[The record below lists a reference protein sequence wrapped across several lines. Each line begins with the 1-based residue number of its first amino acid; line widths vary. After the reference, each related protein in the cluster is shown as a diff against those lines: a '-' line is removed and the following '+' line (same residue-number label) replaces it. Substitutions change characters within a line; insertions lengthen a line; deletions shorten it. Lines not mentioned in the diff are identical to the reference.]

1 VWVGGDGREDPVP
14 AQPHRLAVIRP
25 AIGLCAG
32 LRVMGCEQRR
42 QHNRKGRAVRADA
55 DDLVNR
61 GGSGGMRQLALR
73 RLPSAPGKGG
83 HATGQPGRARC
94 FAKQKISARPD

>member
-1 VWVGGDGREDPVP
+1 
-14 AQPHRLAVIRP
+14 
-25 AIGLCAG
+25 
-32 LRVMGCEQRR
+32 
-42 QHNRKGRAVRADA
+42 VRADA